1 MPRTGAARAAPRRQQ
16 GPSILEVM
24 ADEHLL
30 GPSFKDQASW
40 ERWRVCLAAMFG
52 LAPPKCE
59 SIDPVEFYRQ
69 HTGRTKWPLGILSTM
84 VSLIV
89 GRRGGKSRISAA
101 IGVYLACFRD
111 YTAYLSPGEVGVVMV
126 IAADRRQARV
136 AFRYIKA
143 MVTNTPM
150 LAELVSGE
158 TAESITLTNAFGNAV
173 CIEVHTASFK
183 STRGYA
189 LALDTPIATPDGFKP
204 MGEIEVGDVV
214 FDEAGQPTTVTAVFD
229 RMPEQAFRLT
239 FDDGSVI
246 EADAEHQWVTWDFLA
261 RQGHL
266 RHGLQRTL
274 GPIPP
279 NWPQWNSLDALPI
292 REHGRPL
299 ESFGP
304 RQRSTLEISRSL
316 MAKSMPNCPNHAI
329 PNSAPLR
336 MAERALAIDPYLFGV
351 WLGDGTTTDGSIATD
366 FANGDA
372 GWVMNAFRDAGFPS
386 RQSGQ
391 HRFIP
396 SGFKAKLRA
405 LGTLGNKNIPPAYLW
420 ASVEQ
425 RTALLQGLMDTD
437 GHSVTGTRKV
447 EFVSI
452 REDHAQAVAFL
463 ARSLG
468 QKPTIKRKKKTEGY
482 AGQPFFFNVRW
493 TSTINPFRL
502 PRKAKQWQVSRTR
515 QLRRVMTHS
524 IVACEQIAPKP
535 MRCLTVDS
543 PNSMY
548 LCGEALIPTHNTVLA
563 AICDE
568 IAFWNT
574 DGANPDEEIISAI
587 DAATATIPDAMI
599 VMISSPHTR
608 HGVLYQAYKD
618 HFGDHGDP
626 QTFVW
631 QAPTRDM
638 NPSVRQSFIDKRYAR
653 DPAKADAEYGANFR
667 SDIEKFVSEA
677 VVMDCTPV
685 KGCIAIPP
693 AEGIT
698 YKAFVDPSGGSSDAM
713 TCAIGHRTPEGTI
726 VHDAHMTVKAPFK
739 PTEAIAAMKPLL
751 KQYRVTR
758 VSGDHYGGE
767 WPREGFQKEGI
778 EYEVHG
784 RSKSQLYVDLIP
796 HLTSR
801 TVRLLDT
808 PDLGRELWNL
818 ERRKSPSGRELIDHP
833 KGGHDDNANAVAGMV
848 DLLAKQISL
857 RPVWGSGTRSRAV
870 G

>member
-69 HTGRTKWPLGILSTM
+69 HTGRTKWPVGILSTM

-101 IGVYLACFRD
+101 IGVFLACFRD

-150 LAELVSGE
+150 LAELVTGE

-173 CIEVHTASFK
+173 CIEVHTASFR
-183 STRGYA
+183 STRGY
-189 LALDTPIATPDGFKP
+189 
-204 MGEIEVGDVV
+204 
-214 FDEAGQPTTVTAVFD
+214 
-229 RMPEQAFRLT
+229 
-239 FDDGSVI
+239 
-246 EADAEHQWVTWDFLA
+246 
-261 RQGHL
+261 
-266 RHGLQRTL
+266 
-274 GPIPP
+274 
-279 NWPQWNSLDALPI
+279 
-292 REHGRPL
+292 
-299 ESFGP
+299 
-304 RQRSTLEISRSL
+304 
-316 MAKSMPNCPNHAI
+316 
-329 PNSAPLR
+329 
-336 MAERALAIDPYLFGV
+336 
-351 WLGDGTTTDGSIATD
+351 
-366 FANGDA
+366 
-372 GWVMNAFRDAGFPS
+372 
-386 RQSGQ
+386 
-391 HRFIP
+391 
-396 SGFKAKLRA
+396 
-405 LGTLGNKNIPPAYLW
+405 
-420 ASVEQ
+420 
-425 RTALLQGLMDTD
+425 
-437 GHSVTGTRKV
+437 
-447 EFVSI
+447 
-452 REDHAQAVAFL
+452 
-463 ARSLG
+463 
-468 QKPTIKRKKKTEGY
+468 
-482 AGQPFFFNVRW
+482 
-493 TSTINPFRL
+493 
-502 PRKAKQWQVSRTR
+502 
-515 QLRRVMTHS
+515 
-524 IVACEQIAPKP
+524 
-535 MRCLTVDS
+535 
-543 PNSMY
+543 
-548 LCGEALIPTHNTVLA
+548 TVLA

-726 VHDAHMTVKAPFK
+726 VHDAHMTVPAPFK

-796 HLTSR
+796 YLTSR

-833 KGGHDDNANAVAGMV
+833 KNGHDDNANALAGMV
-848 DLLAKQISL
+848 DLLSGPAEESC
-857 RPVWGSGTRSRAV
+857 VW
-870 G
+870 